1 MREGC
6 FADNAHQ
13 PKKGMCGQRTRNLHE
28 STVTVRT
35 ACKLFLIRLILPSV
49 CTPKM
54 NATYNLP
61 HAGVLTLPFTLRNL
75 PLAVTLALLGG
86 GPAQAVAQQEW
97 VGGALSASGYTGAIN
112 TPLADVIPWGG
123 LSVGLTNSN
132 PELGRRINAGGFGS
146 INAGL
151 GLLPGLELVG
161 RLAFEGDLQCSMY
174 SSSPCRAGQRDLS
187 VSGKYQ
193 LPLDLPL
200 NTRLALGFT
209 DYGGAATQYRQ
220 VYGVATSTLGPL
232 DLSLG
237 YGMPKS
243 RNALL
248 DGAFG
253 SANVRI
259 SNHVNGML
267 EYDSREA
274 RTGVLYLQPL
284 TRQTNLQLGVSR
296 KLTQATEQQRWQWSA
311 ALNIALGQ
319 PHESLPVAAEYAAS
333 MRTQPKFYKLAE
345 GGAAVAAPVAQ
356 ASRPDMTVRTEEAI
370 PSSSVTSTPV
380 LDAQAF
386 VQLLQEQGFA
396 HVHVRHWT
404 MESAGSARW
413 EVRAE
418 PRRWRQSQIDAVAVV
433 LAQWLKRIDKASGDE
448 LALTLTYQQM
458 PVLAVQTRASCLS
471 DWLKGAG
478 VCRNGFNETS
488 GAVRIGRAAAA
499 PEDGVS
505 PPRGTGVDEAHGEG
519 GPVWAPQFE
528 IGPSLRTTV
537 GTEYGL
543 ADYSLALEIG
553 AEVALAPGLFWQGT
567 YQVPVSHSADFG
579 EGGVFESNRHPS
591 AGFDTGMLSYWR
603 RFSSGVDAQL
613 SGGYVNRRYL
623 GGQLDAFWMN
633 EDGRWRVSGTVG
645 RYNHETRNVTQTP
658 VLAEVRYN
666 LVPGLWNVEATA
678 GRFLGGDQGYRL
690 ATTHWFDD
698 KQVQL
703 FYRASKGDSG
713 TALGQRINALGF
725 TVNLPLGP
733 KEAVAAG
740 ATTVRGND
748 RWGWG
753 LQTKVGGQDNALP
766 MGYGEVPRVR
776 HGVMTDVSDHDRNG
790 VLDLQARMKSLKAGI
805 LDQLAR

>member
-1 MREGC
+1 M
-6 FADNAHQ
+6 NSIW
-13 PKKGMCGQRTRNLHE
+13 NL
-28 STVTVRT
+28 SPV
-35 ACKLFLIRLILPSV
+35 
-49 CTPKM
+49 
-54 NATYNLP
+54 
-61 HAGVLTLPFTLRNL
+61 GVLALPFTLRSL

-86 GPAQAVAQQEW
+86 GSVQAVAQQQEEW
-97 VGGALSASGYTGAIN
+97 VGGPLSASGYTGAIN

-123 LSVGLTNSN
+123 VSVGLTNSN
-132 PELGRRINAGGFGS
+132 PELGRRIHAGGFGS
-146 INAGL
+146 INAGI

-187 VSGKYQ
+187 ISGKYQ
-193 LPLDLPL
+193 LPLELPL
-200 NTRLALGFT
+200 STRLALGFT

-237 YGMPKS
+237 YGRPKS

-259 SNHVNGML
+259 SNHINGTL

-274 RTGVLYLQPL
+274 RAGVLYLQPL
-284 TRQTNLQLGVSR
+284 TQHTNVQLGLSR

-319 PHESLPVAAEYAAS
+319 PRESLPVAAGYVAPI
-333 MRTQPKFYKLAE
+333 RTQSESYKPAE
-345 GGAAVAAPVAQ
+345 GGAAVAEPAAQ
-356 ASRPDMTVRTEEAI
+356 ASRADMTVRTEEVA
-370 PSSSVTSTPV
+370 PLPNVASTSA
-380 LDAQAF
+380 LDAQTF
-386 VQLLQEQGFA
+386 VQLLQERGFA
-396 HVHVRHWT
+396 HVRVRHWT
-404 MESAGSARW
+404 VGSTGSARW

-418 PRRWRQSQIDAVAVV
+418 PRRWRQGQLDAVAVV
-433 LAQWLKRIDKASGDE
+433 LAQWLKRIDKASDDE

-458 PVLAVQTRASCLS
+458 PVLAVQTRARCLS
-471 DWLKGAG
+471 DWLEGVG
-478 VCRNGFNETS
+478 VCRNGPSETS
-488 GAVRIGRAAAA
+488 EAVWVGRAAAV
-499 PEDGVS
+499 PEDGVGLS
-505 PPRGTGVDEAHGEG
+505 KGVAVDEAQAEG

-528 IGPSLRTTV
+528 ISPSLRTTV

-543 ADYSLALEIG
+543 ADYSLALEVG
-553 AEVALAPGLFWQGT
+553 AEVGLAPGLFWQGT